1 MGRKIIAAILA
12 FSLALAITACG
23 SAPVEEANP
32 TSSPLPIEDR
42 EPTVALHETPDS
54 TCFSAVGYD
63 SAERVLF
70 VQFRKSGT
78 IYSYDDV
85 PALVYGDLMNAA
97 SMGGYYNEYIK
108 GYYTAHRLTE

>member
-1 MGRKIIAAILA
+1 MRGSWRICGNFPQMGKI
-12 FSLALAITACG
+12 
-23 SAPVEEANP
+23 
-32 TSSPLPIEDR
+32 
-42 EPTVALHETPDS
+42 
-54 TCFSAVGYD
+54 GYD

-85 PALVYGDLMNAA
+85 PALVYSDLMNAA